1 MGVSVT
7 SPRRQPEADISLP
20 GRDTGWHKGP
30 RFEVSNVSEKQKE
43 SKAVLLSAKVSRA
56 VAKDDREV
64 GRGQSRGLG

>member
-7 SPRRQPEADISLP
+7 SPRRQPEADINLP

-30 RFEVSNVSEKQKE
+30 RFEVSRVFEKQKE
-43 SKAVLLSAKVSRA
+43 AKAVLLSAKVSRA
-56 VAKDDREV
+56 VAKDNEEV